1 VAQGSPTVRR
11 RELGTLLRKL
21 RNEQGLTVE
30 QVAER
35 LLCSPSK
42 VSRMETAHRRVT
54 PRDLRDLCEVYGIT
68 DQAERDR
75 LMALVRESKEP
86 GWWQSYDLPY
96 STYVGLEAAAT
107 WAKGFHSSV
116 VPGLLQTADYAR
128 ALHEG
133 AMPDS
138 STPELTPEV
147 IDQRV
152 AARLERQG
160 RLTQEESLNLWTV
173 LDEAVLHR
181 MVGGPSIMGTQ
192 LLHLAKASAMP
203 NVTVQVIPYSVGAH
217 PALESTFYIL
227 EFADVPDVIYVEGL
241 VGWMYLDHR
250 QDLDRYQKVFT
261 RLCDIALTPEESV
274 RLINEIRKSCA
285 GDLRTSTVSA
295 AKSQVPARC
304 E

>member
-11 RELGTLLRKL
+11 RELGTLLRTL
-21 RNEQGLTVE
+21 RTEKGLTVE

-42 VSRMETAHRRVT
+42 VSRMETGHRNAT
-54 PRDLRDLCEVYGIT
+54 LRDVRDLCDLYGVT
-68 DQAERDR
+68 DPPERDR
-75 LMALVRESKEP
+75 LMTLAKESKQQ

-96 STYVGLEAAAT
+96 STYVGLEAEAVS
-107 WAKGFHSSV
+107 AKGFHSSV

-138 STPELTPEV
+138 SMLELTPEV

-152 AARLERQG
+152 ETRLRRQG
-160 RLTQEESLNLWTV
+160 RLTQADPLHLWTV
-173 LDEAVLHR
+173 MDEAVLHR
-181 MVGGPSIMGTQ
+181 VVGSPSIMRTQ
-192 LLHLAKASAMP
+192 LQYVTEASAMP

-227 EFADVPDVIYVEGL
+227 EFAEAVPDIVYVEGL
-241 VGWMYLDHR
+241 VGWIYVER
-250 QDLDRYQKVFT
+250 PEDLKRYRRVFE

-274 RLINEIRKSCA
+274 KLIAGIRKLCVD
-285 GDLRTSTVSA
+285 GLRV
-295 AKSQVPARC
+295 VG
-304 E
+304 